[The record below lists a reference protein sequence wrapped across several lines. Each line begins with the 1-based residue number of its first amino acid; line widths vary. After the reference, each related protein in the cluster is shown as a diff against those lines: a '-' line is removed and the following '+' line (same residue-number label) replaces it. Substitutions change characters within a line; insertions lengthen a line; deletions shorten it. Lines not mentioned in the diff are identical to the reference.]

1 MTKGLQ
7 PVEILKRTAALAET
21 DHNLEMMDCAAVLH
35 VYLELCALYPDDAKR
50 KRDVDDAVG
59 RLLKAAVQN
68 PRWNE
73 SLSEVLHA
81 KRAVHR
87 SGKDGKA

>member
-1 MTKGLQ
+1 MTKGLL

-21 DHNLEMMDCAAVLH
+21 DHNVEMMDCAAVLH
-35 VYLELCALYPDDAKR
+35 GYMELSALHPDDAKR

-73 SLSEVLHA
+73 SLSEVLQA

>member
-7 PVEILKRTAALAET
+7 PVEILERTAALAET

-35 VYLELCALYPDDAKR
+35 GYLELSALDPDDAKR

-59 RLLKAAVQN
+59 RLLEAAVEN

-73 SLSEVLHA
+73 SLSEVLQA
-81 KRAVHR
+81 KRAVHLG
-87 SGKDGKA
+87 GKDGKA